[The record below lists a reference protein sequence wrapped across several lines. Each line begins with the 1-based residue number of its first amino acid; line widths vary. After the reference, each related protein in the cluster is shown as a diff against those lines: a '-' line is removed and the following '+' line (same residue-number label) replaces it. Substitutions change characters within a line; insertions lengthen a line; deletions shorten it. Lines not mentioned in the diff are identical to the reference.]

1 MSDLPTRLV
10 SLATLSFVIG
20 LSLSGADRAFAQTSH
35 QVRTQ
40 SGLISGSETNG
51 VEAFRALPYAAPP
64 VGDLRWRPPQPPASW
79 PGVRPATT
87 PGHVCVQPASTGIKG
102 VQSEDCLT
110 LDVFTAARSAKAPSP
125 VLVWI
130 HGGGF
135 TGGTGV
141 TPEFDGQ
148 AFAKSGVVL
157 VNINYRL
164 GRLGFFAHPALTKEA
179 GGRPGANFGLMDQI
193 AALKWVRDNI
203 SAFGGDPHQVTI
215 AGGSAG
221 GASVEALMISPPA
234 RGLFQRAI
242 SQSGLGRERTVD
254 LAAAEQVG
262 VALAARW
269 GVSISDPKALR
280 AIPVE
285 QILAAEGG
293 NSDTG
298 ILEGQYPIVDGWIM
312 PTSTWAAFKA
322 GREAAVPLLIG
333 SMDLELPTK
342 VQPPALKA
350 KTPSYDQLGPDLKA
364 AYPDRAKYAALLP
377 TDVVFG
383 VPSVELAALHA
394 RWAPTYVYRFGITA
408 DLVQTMFGGAV
419 TTGRASCG
427 LGIQTAE
434 PDRFGH
440 VTPTTRS

>member
-1 MSDLPTRLV
+1 
-10 SLATLSFVIG
+10 
-20 LSLSGADRAFAQTSH
+20 
-35 QVRTQ
+35 
-40 SGLISGSETNG
+40 
-51 VEAFRALPYAAPP
+51 
-64 VGDLRWRPPQPPASW
+64 
-79 PGVRPATT
+79 
-87 PGHVCVQPASTGIKG
+87 
-102 VQSEDCLT
+102 
-110 LDVFTAARSAKAPSP
+110 
-125 VLVWI
+125 
-130 HGGGF
+130 
-135 TGGTGV
+135 
-141 TPEFDGQ
+141 
-148 AFAKSGVVL
+148 
-157 VNINYRL
+157 
-164 GRLGFFAHPALTKEA
+164 
-179 GGRPGANFGLMDQI
+179 MDQI

-419 TTGRASCG
+419 HGTEGPYVFLTYDASPIPIGPRQRQLGVAVHDYWASFVRTGDPNGGARPIWPRYADDEIMNFTNQG
-427 LGIQTAE
+427 PKPG
-434 PDRFGH
+434 PDPAAARLSAVGAALDAGQLPSFLK
-440 VTPTTRS
+440 P